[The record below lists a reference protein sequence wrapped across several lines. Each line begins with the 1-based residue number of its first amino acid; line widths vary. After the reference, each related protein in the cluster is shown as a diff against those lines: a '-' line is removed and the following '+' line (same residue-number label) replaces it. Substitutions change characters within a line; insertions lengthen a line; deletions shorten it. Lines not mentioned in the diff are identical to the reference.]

1 MERIEK
7 ALAKAREQRRAHTG
21 TPRPAALLA
30 SATMPP
36 PLNTGG
42 STATRVVAASPA
54 TMRENRVIAG
64 FAQDPRADLFRM
76 LRAQV
81 LHGMEAV
88 GGTTL
93 GICSPNPGDGKTTI
107 AANLAVSL
115 AMDSNHTVLLVD
127 LDLRQPK
134 LSECFGLTPQIGMSD
149 YLFDGAPLSDCLVNP
164 GIDRLV
170 LLPAGRPL
178 SNSSEALASPQMVNL
193 ARELKARY
201 PDRIV
206 IYDLPPLLASDDALV
221 FLPLIDATLLIV
233 CEGLTSAGDVRR
245 TVELLD
251 QRKLLGTVLNRSSEA
266 ILRTYT

>member
-1 MERIEK
+1 
-7 ALAKAREQRRAHTG
+7 
-21 TPRPAALLA
+21 
-30 SATMPP
+30 MPP
-36 PLNTGG
+36 PPAAGG
-42 STATRVVAASPA
+42 SPVTRVVAVSPA
-54 TMRENRVIAG
+54 MLRENRVIAG
-64 FAQDPRADLFRM
+64 FAKDPRADLFRM

-81 LHGMEAV
+81 LQGLAAV
-88 GGTTL
+88 HGTTL

-134 LSECFGLTPQIGMSD
+134 LSECFGLSPQIGMND
-149 YLFDGAPLSDCLVNP
+149 YLFEGAPLSECLVNP

-170 LLPAGRPL
+170 LLPAGQPL
-178 SNSSEALASPQMVNL
+178 SNSSEALTSPQMVSL

-201 PDRIV
+201 PDRLV

-221 FLPLIDATLLIV
+221 FLPLIDAPLLIV

-245 TVELLD
+245 AVELLD

-266 ILRTYT
+266 ILRTYI

>member
-21 TPRPAALLA
+21 APRPAAPLA

-36 PLNTGG
+36 PLASGG
-42 STATRVVAASPA
+42 SPVTRVIPVSPA
-54 TMRENRVIAG
+54 MLRENRVIAG
-64 FAQDPRADLFRM
+64 FVQDPRADLFRM

-81 LHGMEAV
+81 LQGLAAV

-93 GICSPNPGDGKTTI
+93 GICSPNPGEGKTTI
-107 AANLAVSL
+107 GANLAVSL
-115 AMDSNHTVLLVD
+115 AMDANHTVLLVD

-134 LSECFGLTPQIGMSD
+134 LSECFGLAPQIGMND
-149 YLFDGAPLSDCLVNP
+149 YLFDGAPLSECLVNP

-178 SNSSEALASPQMVNL
+178 SNSSEALTSPQMVSL

-201 PDRIV
+201 PDRLV

-233 CEGLTSAGDVRR
+233 SEGLTNAGDVRR
-245 TVELLD
+245 AVELLD
-251 QRKLLGTVLNRSSEA
+251 DRKLLGTVLNRSSEA
-266 ILRTYT
+266 ILRTYL

>member
-7 ALAKAREQRRAHTG
+7 ALAKAREQRRATISA
-21 TPRPAALLA
+21 PRPAAPLA

-36 PLNTGG
+36 PLATGG
-42 STATRVVAASPA
+42 SPVTRVVPASSA
-54 TMRENRVIAG
+54 MLRENRVIAG
-64 FAQDPRADLFRM
+64 FVQDPRADLFRM

-81 LHGMEAV
+81 LQGLAAV

-93 GICSPNPGDGKTTI
+93 GICSPNQGEGKTTI
-107 AANLAVSL
+107 GANLAVSL
-115 AMDSNHTVLLVD
+115 AMDANHTVLLVD

-134 LSECFGLTPQIGMSD
+134 LSECFGLAPQIGMND
-149 YLFDGAPLSDCLVNP
+149 YLFDGAPLSECLVNP

-178 SNSSEALASPQMVNL
+178 SNSSEALTSPQMVSL

-201 PDRIV
+201 PDRLV

-233 CEGLTSAGDVRR
+233 CEGLTNAGDVRR
-245 TVELLD
+245 AVELLD
-251 QRKLLGTVLNRSSEA
+251 ERKLLGTVLNRSSEA
-266 ILRTYT
+266 ILRTYL